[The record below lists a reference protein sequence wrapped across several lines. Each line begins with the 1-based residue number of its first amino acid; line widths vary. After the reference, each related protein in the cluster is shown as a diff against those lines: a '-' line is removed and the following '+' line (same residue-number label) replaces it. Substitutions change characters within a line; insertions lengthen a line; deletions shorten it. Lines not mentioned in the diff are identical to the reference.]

1 MQPIFA
7 EYIRCDPPAEPSA
20 IGIKEGKVDA

>member
-1 MQPIFA
+1 MQPIFV

-20 IGIKEGKVDA
+20 LGIKDSKVDA